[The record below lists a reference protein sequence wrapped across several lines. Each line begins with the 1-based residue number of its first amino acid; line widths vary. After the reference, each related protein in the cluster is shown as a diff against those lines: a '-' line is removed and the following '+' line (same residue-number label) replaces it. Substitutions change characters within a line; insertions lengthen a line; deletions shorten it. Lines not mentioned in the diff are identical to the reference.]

1 MQTEKQEELALTQ
14 RINKAMADR
23 GLATRRGADELIQGG
38 FVFVN
43 GKRAELGDRVG
54 MDDIIEVRDEAGVHT
69 ADYQYVAFYKP
80 KGIVSHSASGKQRSI
95 EHVSGYPELFPVGR
109 LDKESEGLMVLT
121 NDGRVTERLLHPR
134 FEHEKE
140 YFVEFSGRF
149 PKNGEA
155 KLREGIL
162 DNKELLS
169 ALEVEL
175 IDRKHLKIT
184 LTEGKK
190 HQVRRMLKAIGLEV
204 ILLQRTRIMKLQLG
218 ALRPGASRRLTGAAR
233 KGFLHD
239 LGL

>member
-1 MQTEKQEELALTQ
+1 
-14 RINKAMADR
+14 
-23 GLATRRGADELIQGG
+23 
-38 FVFVN
+38 
-43 GKRAELGDRVG
+43 
-54 MDDIIEVRDEAGVHT
+54 
-69 ADYQYVAFYKP
+69 
-80 KGIVSHSASGKQRSI
+80 
-95 EHVSGYPELFPVGR
+95 
-109 LDKESEGLMVLT
+109 MVLT